1 MGGTRH
7 LPMQFKSKTN
17 PKNLQM
23 RATFPVRD
31 GASKAAMESVSIE
44 NARKR
49 SFKKMLRNLK
59 IVLLLSFS

>member
-7 LPMQFKSKTN
+7 LPRQFESKTN

-31 GASKAAMESVSIE
+31 GASEAAREYVSIE
-44 NARKR
+44 NERGR
-49 SFKKMLRNLK
+49 SFKKMLHNLK

>member
-7 LPMQFKSKTN
+7 LPRQFESKTN

-31 GASKAAMESVSIE
+31 GASEAMESVSIE
-44 NARKR
+44 NARER
-49 SFKKMLRNLK
+49 SFKKMLHNLK